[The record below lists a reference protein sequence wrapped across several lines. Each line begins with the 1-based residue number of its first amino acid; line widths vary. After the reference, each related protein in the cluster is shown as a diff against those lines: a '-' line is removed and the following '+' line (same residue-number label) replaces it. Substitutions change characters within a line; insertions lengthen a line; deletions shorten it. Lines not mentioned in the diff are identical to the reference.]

1 MNALKWWMRIVG
13 TLYLFL
19 FVVVTFF
26 KLPIR
31 AEGPAGVLARAAA
44 GDPTASFVVDT
55 WVTLGIWYGVL
66 GTAVLIA
73 SRIPAQAAALV
84 WTIIGWELGGIVID
98 IYKVARG
105 YDLGAPVTWMVIHS
119 VLIVAG
125 LSLLRKARASASQV
139 SASTA
144 QAFNATVTD
153 CAR

>member
-1 MNALKWWMRIVG
+1 MNALKWWMRVVG
-13 TLYLFL
+13 TMYLFL
-19 FVVVTFF
+19 FVVVTFL

-31 AEGPAGVLARAAA
+31 AEGPADVLAHAAA

-66 GTAVLIA
+66 GTAVLLA
-73 SRIPAQAAALV
+73 SRIPSQAKALV

-105 YDLGAPVTWMVIHS
+105 YDLAAPVTWMFIHT

-125 LSLLRKARASASQV
+125 LLVLRRAQASPSASLR
-139 SASTA
+139 SATA
-144 QAFNATVTD
+144 TQP
-153 CAR
+153 AR